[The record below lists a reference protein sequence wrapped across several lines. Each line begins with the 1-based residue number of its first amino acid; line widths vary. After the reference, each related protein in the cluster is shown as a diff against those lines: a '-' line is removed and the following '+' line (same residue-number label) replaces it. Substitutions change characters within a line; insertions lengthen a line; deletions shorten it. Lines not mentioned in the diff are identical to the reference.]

1 MAKNSVKQNLTKKL
15 EKLDK
20 ISEFFEQEE
29 FDIDEGIKKFEE
41 GLSLSQDI
49 KEQLE
54 SYELKIKEIKAKYME
69 EDGDLG

>member
-1 MAKNSVKQNLTKKL
+1 MPKNTKKQNLTKRL
-15 EKLDK
+15 EQLDE

-41 GLSLSQDI
+41 GLALSQEI

-54 SYELKIKEIKAKYME
+54 SYELKIKEIKAKYVE
-69 EDGDLG
+69 ENDDID